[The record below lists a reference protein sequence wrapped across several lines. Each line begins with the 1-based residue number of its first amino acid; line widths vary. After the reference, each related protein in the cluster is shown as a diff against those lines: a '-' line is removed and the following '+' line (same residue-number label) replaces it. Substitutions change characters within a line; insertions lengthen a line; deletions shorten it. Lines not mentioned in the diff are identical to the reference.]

1 MRRGYTLMEALVAA
15 VIGVVIL
22 SAITGIFITTRRMT
36 QSGDLAS
43 ALSSAAVAMEMLNRD
58 LHHAVQKPD
67 PATERIVVID
77 KEAGTFRFIRGGQT
91 PAGVLTGEVVT
102 YRREKTA
109 GGHFRLVR
117 TTASSASPLPG
128 VYSDVDVRTFK
139 AVGGPFVRV
148 TLHVVA
154 RDAANSDPAKGADEA
169 VLTSLIR
176 VAPPEMIHSGMLR
189 FKFMDELRK
198 VELAK

>member
-1 MRRGYTLMEALVAA
+1 MNRGYTLMEALVAA

-22 SAITGIFITTRRMT
+22 SAITGIFITTRRMS

-43 ALSSAAVAMEMLNRD
+43 ALSSASVALEMLNRD
-58 LHHAVQKPD
+58 LNHAVQKPD
-67 PATERIVVID
+67 PAAERIVVID
-77 KEAGTFRFIRGGQT
+77 KDAGTFRFIRGLQD
-91 PAGVLTGEVVT
+91 PAGKLIGEVVT

-109 GGHFRLVR
+109 GGHFRLLR
-117 TTASSASPLPG
+117 ESAGASSALPG
-128 VYSDVDVRTFK
+128 VYSDIDVRTFK
-139 AVGGPFVRV
+139 AVGGPFVRI
-148 TLHVVA
+148 TLHTVA
-154 RDAANSDPAKGADEA
+154 RDVASSDPARGTDEA

-198 VELAK
+198 VDFAK